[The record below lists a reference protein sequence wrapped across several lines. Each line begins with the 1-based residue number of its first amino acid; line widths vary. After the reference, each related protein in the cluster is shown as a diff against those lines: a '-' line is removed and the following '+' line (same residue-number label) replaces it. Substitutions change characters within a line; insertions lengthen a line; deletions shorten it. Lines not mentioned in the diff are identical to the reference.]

1 MTPNEIQTI
10 CALAG
15 FAALACLIRAAY
27 ALLHWSSARHLAHL
41 DAHYRA
47 FAMIAQ
53 ANRQVR
59 RDAELERAVCAL
71 EVQWG
76 VRRG

>member
-1 MTPNEIQTI
+1 MIPLL
-10 CALAG
+10 AL
-15 FAALACLIRAAY
+15 CLPFSPAQLRNRPE
-27 ALLHWSSARHLAHL
+27 HPVGPSSNTGQL
-41 DAHYRA
+41 DADYRA

-53 ANRQVR
+53 AKRQVR